1 MKKRLGII
9 VLSSLFVAAMGLT
22 FGVPFLGTGQ
32 ANACGVNGSKG
43 GEDYV
48 PQRRNPDASR
58 SKTSLMTREQAYD
71 VVAKHITKVNPRLK
85 IGEMKDAGSFFETEI
100 VDKDNKFVE
109 LLGVDK
115 QSGRL
120 MVLN

>member
-1 MKKRLGII
+1 
-9 VLSSLFVAAMGLT
+9 
-22 FGVPFLGTGQ
+22 
-32 ANACGVNGSKG
+32 
-43 GEDYV
+43 
-48 PQRRNPDASR
+48 
-58 SKTSLMTREQAYD
+58 MTREQAYD
-71 VVAKHITKVNPRLK
+71 VVAKHITKVNPSLK

-100 VDKDNKFVE
+100 VDKDNRFVE